1 MRTLVHWF
9 VSVIACLSGTLLQG
23 VELIG
28 TPKTTTTA
36 NTATIQWRTDVECG
50 TRVQFGVNPTALDR
64 KAEGAVSSEHTVQL
78 EALAPGT
85 TYHFSVG
92 SARARL
98 ATGTFTT
105 AGAAGAAEAQPS
117 LLRRVLNVITPDAGK
132 KEAAPAAVAPTQAP
146 PTRKTWGHL
155 DSLQDHFER
164 HGRDFSSKSPEDYA
178 AQAWLFLQR
187 ARTENLPMKLDD
199 TDGTLRVYDPKTRA
213 FAAYNEAGTTKTF
226 FKPDS
231 PTYWQ
236 RQPGRTVKSSDLSFS
251 PH

>member
-9 VSVIACLSGTLLQG
+9 VCVIAFLSGALLHA

-28 TPKTTTTA
+28 TPQTTTTA
-36 NTATIQWRTDVECG
+36 NTATLTWRTDVDCG
-50 TRVQFGVNPTALDR
+50 TRVQFGLNPATLDR
-64 KAEGAVSSEHTVQL
+64 KAEGAVTSQHTVQL

-105 AGAAGAAEAQPS
+105 AGAAPAAEPQPS
-117 LLRRVLNVITPDAGK
+117 LLRRVLNVITPDK
-132 KEAAPAAVAPTQAP
+132 KAAPAPVVVASTKAP
-146 PTRKTWGHL
+146 PTRQTWGHL

-164 HGRDFSSKSPEDYA
+164 HGPDFSSKSPDDYA
-178 AQAWLFLQR
+178 AQAWTFLQR

-199 TDGTLRVYDPKTRA
+199 TDGTLRIFDPKTRA
-213 FAAYNEAGTTKTF
+213 FAAYNSVGRTKTF
-226 FKPDS
+226 FKPDN

-236 RQPGRTVKSSDLSFS
+236 RQPGRGVTFSEVRFSSR
-251 PH
+251 